1 MAEASLNP
9 SRLQAD
15 CLAEAGL
22 AHRVFL
28 PTDTDYTS
36 RNESYW
42 SKVVKLR
49 PACIV
54 TSRSAE
60 EVAKA
65 VLALK
70 AGGHK
75 FASELESL
83 GTRNPISH

>member
-1 MAEASLNP
+1 MAGVFLEPSSPQANSLT
-9 SRLQAD
+9 
-15 CLAEAGL
+15 EAGL
-22 AHRVFL
+22 ANRVFL

-42 SKVVKLR
+42 SKDVKLR

-54 TSRSAE
+54 TPRSAE

-70 AGGHK
+70 AGGHT
-75 FASELESL
+75 FA
-83 GTRNPISH
+83 GKP